1 MATGLAGENVT
12 LELED
17 AGSLGLVRDSGD
29 ERWLGVVMPM
39 PMR

>member
-1 MATGLAGENVT
+1 MTTGLARENVT

-17 AGSLGLVRDSGD
+17 AGAPALVRDSGD

-39 PMR
+39 R